1 MKKISKLFTIAAL
14 VLGLVTLFSCTK
26 NFEDINKDP
35 DNPGI
40 SQAAPDMLL
49 TNSTEMLVDRVH
61 EIFLGHEMGS
71 CWVQH
76 MAKVQYTD
84 EDRYIFRPSVVNTS
98 WRQFYAGPGECI
110 TTIYSIGNPN
120 YKGVALTLKCYIGSV
135 VTDLWGPVPYT
146 TAWQGVG
153 NLLPAY
159 ETQESIYRMM
169 LAQLDSAN
177 TFYLDPAGDAIAGD
191 ILYGNDITLWKKFA
205 NSLRIRLLM
214 RMSDRDPGFVSQELT
229 KMINDPAT
237 YPIFESNADN
247 ASLAYLGSA
256 PNNNP
261 INENRKTRDDHR
273 VAEHFINMLNSKYYD
288 YRVMVFAN
296 PSSGTDEFVGMP
308 NGLTSAD
315 AAAFNGGGLANTS
328 KMGSFFVEATAPGQL
343 LVYSELQFLL
353 AEAAV
358 KNYIPGGLAQAK
370 VYYDAGI
377 TASFNQ
383 YRDYLQGIFDEYSDG
398 AYGGLSIPAGYTVD
412 DEIAYHVG
420 DPTAPAYFD
429 AAIISNED
437 ALQKIG
443 DQRYIAQFDQGLQA
457 WFDWRRT
464 GYPND
469 IVAPPASVNS
479 GKVPIRVPYPSDEYA
494 TNPTALNEAVA
505 TLLGGADDLNTPVW
519 WDMYPNK

>member
-14 VLGLVTLFSCTK
+14 VLGLITLFSCTK
-26 NFEDINKDP
+26 DFEKINTDP
-35 DNPGI
+35 DNPNL
-40 SQAAPDMLL
+40 SQAAPDMIL

-84 EDRYIFRPSVVNTS
+84 EDRYIYRPSVVNTS
-98 WRQFYAGPGECI
+98 WRAFYAGPGECY
-110 TTIYSIGNPN
+110 TTLYSIGNPN
-120 YKGVALTLKCYIGSV
+120 YKGVALVLRCYLTSV

-159 ETQESIYRMM
+159 EDQESIYR
-169 LAQLDSAN
+169 LIIAQLDSAN
-177 TFYLDPAGDAIAGD
+177 SFYLNPDAPEGIAGD
-191 ILYGNDITLWKKFA
+191 ILYGNDILLWKKFA
-205 NSLRIRLLM
+205 NSLKIRLLM
-214 RMSDRDPGFVSQELT
+214 RMSDRDPAFVTTELT
-229 KMINDPAT
+229 KMIADPAT
-237 YPIFESNADN
+237 YPIFESDADN

-273 VAEHFINMLNSKYYD
+273 VSEHFINMMNNKYYD

-296 PSSGTDEFVGMP
+296 PSAGTDAFVGMP

-328 KMGSFFVEATAPGQL
+328 KMGDFFVEATAPGQL
-343 LVYSELQFLL
+343 LVFAEVNFYL

-358 KNYIPGGLAQAK
+358 KGYIPGGLLKAK
-370 VYYDAGI
+370 EYYDAGV

-383 YRDYLQGIFDEYSDG
+383 YRDWLQGIFDAYADG

-412 DEIAYHVG
+412 QELNYHIG

-429 AAIISNED
+429 AAIISTED

-469 IVAPPASVNS
+469 IVAPPASMNG
-479 GKVPIRVPYPSDEYA
+479 GKVPVRVPYPSDEYA
-494 TNPTALNEAVA
+494 TNPTSLNAGIG
-505 TLLGGADDLNTPVW
+505 LLGGADDLNTRVW
-519 WDMYPNK
+519 WDMN